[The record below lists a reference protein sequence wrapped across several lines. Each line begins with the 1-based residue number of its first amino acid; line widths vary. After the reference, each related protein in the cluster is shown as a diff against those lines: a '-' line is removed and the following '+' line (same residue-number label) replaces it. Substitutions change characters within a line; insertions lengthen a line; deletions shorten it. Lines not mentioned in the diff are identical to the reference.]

1 MAEFSRDVIEAAARQ
16 REVQITT
23 YGRKT
28 GRPHRVTVWVSGDN
42 GRLFV
47 RSGGGLGQGWPQNLL
62 AGGRGVLPVGGMD
75 VPIRARHVTDVAETR
90 TAAGHLVRKYP
101 GEHSAFQRRPTAH
114 PGRTGDLRDPSG
126 GHLTAEVGSRPRRA
140 HQRGHHLLAAQFW

>member
-1 MAEFSRDVIEAAARQ
+1 MAEFSRGVIEAAARQ

-47 RSGGGLGQGWPQNLL
+47 RSGGGLGRDWPQNLL
-62 AGGRGVLPVGGMD
+62 AGSRGVLHVGGMD
-75 VPIRARHVTDVAETR
+75 VPIRARHVTDVAEAR
-90 TAAGHLVRKYP
+90 TAAGHLVGKYRVNIQRSSGDQPLTP
-101 GEHSAFQRRPTAH
+101 GEQATF
-114 PGRTGDLRDPSG
+114 
-126 GHLTAEVGSRPRRA
+126 E
-140 HQRGHHLLAAQFW
+140 LLPAAT

>member
-47 RSGGGLGQGWPQNLL
+47 RSGGGLGRDWPQNLL
-62 AGGRGVLPVGGMD
+62 TGGQGVLHVGGMD
-75 VPIRARHVTDVAETR
+75 VPIRARHLTDVVETR
-90 TAAGHLVRKYP
+90 AAAGHLVRKTRVNTQRYRGDEAVTL
-101 GEHSAFQRRPTAH
+101 GEQATFELVPAVS
-114 PGRTGDLRDPSG
+114 
-126 GHLTAEVGSRPRRA
+126 
-140 HQRGHHLLAAQFW
+140 

>member
-1 MAEFSRDVIEAAARQ
+1 MAEFNRDVIEAAARQ

-47 RSGGGLGQGWPQNLL
+47 RAGGGLGRDWPQNLL
-62 AGGRGVLPVGGMD
+62 TGGRGVLHVGGMD
-75 VPIRARHVTDVAETR
+75 VPIRARHLTDVAETR
-90 TAAGHLVRKYP
+90 AAAGYLVRKYRVNIQRSSGDQP
-101 GEHSAFQRRPTAH
+101 LTLGEQASFELFPAVT
-114 PGRTGDLRDPSG
+114 
-126 GHLTAEVGSRPRRA
+126 
-140 HQRGHHLLAAQFW
+140 

>member
-1 MAEFSRDVIEAAARQ
+1 MAEFSQDVIEAAARQ

-47 RSGGGLGQGWPQNLL
+47 RSGGGLGRDWPQNLL
-62 AGGRGVLPVGGMD
+62 TGGRGVLHVGGMD
-75 VPIRARHVTDVAETR
+75 VPIRARRLVDVAETR
-90 TAAGHLVRKYP
+90 AAAGHLVRKYRVNIQRSSGDQP
-101 GEHSAFQRRPTAH
+101 LTLGEQATF
-114 PGRTGDLRDPSG
+114 
-126 GHLTAEVGSRPRRA
+126 E
-140 HQRGHHLLAAQFW
+140 LLPAAT